1 MSENTNIWA
10 EIANHIKGQVD
21 GRDYA
26 IETYDLDKSMA
37 LATRIVKTATSISYT
52 EPYEKGLCV
61 LGLAAAIL
69 MQAKGK
75 KNTAGAA
82 TPDGGT
88 KN

>member
-75 KNTAGAA
+75 KIPPEQA
-82 TPDGGT
+82 TPDGDT
-88 KN
+88 EN